1 MWIKFVSDNSVQKA
15 GFFAIFIN
23 GLNIVP
29 VNRQDPVR
37 VPTLIPLKVQK
48 AKHKKFELKDEKSAI
63 HFKWIIKGLSEK
75 DSKAAREAFK
85 PSLKHDKKYDG
96 SDL

>member
-1 MWIKFVSDNSVQKA
+1 
-15 GFFAIFIN
+15 
-23 GLNIVP
+23 
-29 VNRQDPVR
+29 
-37 VPTLIPLKVQK
+37 LIPLKVQVSLALTPIEPIFLK
-48 AKHKKFELKDEKSAI
+48 FRRPKHKKFELKDEKSAI

-75 DSKAAREAFK
+75 YFKAAREAFK